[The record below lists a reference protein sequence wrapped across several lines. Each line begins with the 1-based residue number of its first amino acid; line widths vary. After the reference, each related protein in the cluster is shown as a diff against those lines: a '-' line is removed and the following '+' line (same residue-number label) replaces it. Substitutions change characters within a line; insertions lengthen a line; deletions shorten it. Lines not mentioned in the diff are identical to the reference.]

1 MQKRKWTEE
10 KDIILMSTQQEN
22 GNKWTLIRKKLP
34 GRSENDVKNRY
45 HSIMNRMKTRHKK
58 EEKRLL
64 KSNSPNPVIFPSS
77 VIYPLC
83 EQSAIH
89 SSIIQN
95 TSVPSSN
102 DVCNDMTWGTELTTS
117 YSLDDLIHPS

>member
-10 KDIILMSTQQEN
+10 EDIILMSTQQEI

-45 HSIMNRMKTRHKK
+45 HSIMNRMKTRYKK
-58 EEKRLL
+58 EEKRMLM
-64 KSNSPNPVIFPSS
+64 SNSQNPTIFTSS

-83 EQSAIH
+83 EQSDIH
-89 SSIIQN
+89 SSIIHN
-95 TSVPSSN
+95 ISTSVPSTS
-102 DVCNDMTWGTELTTS
+102 DVCKDMTWIPE
-117 YSLDDLIHPS
+117 

>member
-10 KDIILMSTQQEN
+10 EDIILMSTQQEI

-77 VIYPLC
+77 IIYPLY

>member
-10 KDIILMSTQQEN
+10 EDIILMSTQQEI

-45 HSIMNRMKTRHKK
+45 HSIMNRMKTIHIK

-83 EQSAIH
+83 ASL
-89 SSIIQN
+89 SSF
-95 TSVPSSN
+95 
-102 DVCNDMTWGTELTTS
+102 MK
-117 YSLDDLIHPS
+117 